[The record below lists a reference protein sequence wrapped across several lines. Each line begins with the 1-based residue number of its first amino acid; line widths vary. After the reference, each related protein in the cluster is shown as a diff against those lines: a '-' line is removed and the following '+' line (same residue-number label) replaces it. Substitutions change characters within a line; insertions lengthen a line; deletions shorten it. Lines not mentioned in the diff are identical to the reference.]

1 EKLHG
6 ELTRNS
12 AHQEQLIK
20 DTDDLAKKETALKEK
35 LSSWMS
41 DYNVKFET
49 TLDEQELME
58 LLAYDQDWIESE
70 RASLLAMEDA
80 VKHAK
85 AILQE
90 RSKLLATHTQQR
102 LSESTLE
109 ELTTL
114 RFEVKES

>member
-1 EKLHG
+1 
-6 ELTRNS
+6 
-12 AHQEQLIK
+12 
-20 DTDDLAKKETALKEK
+20 
-35 LSSWMS
+35 
-41 DYNVKFET
+41 YNVKFET

-114 RFEVKES
+114 RFEVKESLETLRGQSNEIGFRMKEDRD